1 MNYKIL
7 KNRWIRDNNA
17 KEALDEIK
25 LLFRNGGML
34 KNEHSPF
41 GLTKDGLIDFRGIDL
56 RQEKIK
62 KIKIKNI
69 DFSHSQFSNAWIEK
83 SVFEKVNFENVDFT
97 EISEHGNLF
106 QNVKFSNCKFNKAG
120 IGYEGSQYLNC
131 LIEKSS
137 FSRTVFI
144 RGEFVNTQFIDCK
157 LKGVDFYASSF
168 EDCSFIGRLEDVWFR
183 GGYAYPSDDANF
195 GKAKKNHMRNVSF
208 SGAIL
213 EGVNFSNGCDLSTV
227 QLPISNNY
235 MLFNNWKKRLE
246 HLKEVIQK
254 WSTSQ
259 RKEADI
265 FTNSFLV
272 HAKTQDW
279 FIVNIEEL
287 HRDFGVDVA
296 SNIIIELNKYSL

>member
-1 MNYKIL
+1 MTSKIL
-7 KNRWIRDNNA
+7 KNRWIGNNDA

-25 LLFRNGGML
+25 LLFRNGGMF

-56 RQEKIK
+56 RQQQIK

-69 DFSHSQFSNAWIEK
+69 DLSHSQFGNAWIEN
-83 SVFEKVNFENVDFT
+83 SVFETVNFENVDFT
-97 EISEHGNLF
+97 EISERGNLF
-106 QNVKFSNCKFNKAG
+106 HNVKFSNCKFNKAG
-120 IGYEGSQYLNC
+120 IGYEGSQYLHC

-137 FSRTVFI
+137 FTKTVFI

-157 LKGVDFYASSF
+157 LKGVDFNASSF
-168 EDCSFIGRLEDVWFR
+168 ENCSFVGRLEDVWFR

-195 GKAKKNHMRNVSF
+195 GKAKKNQMRNVSF

-227 QLPISNNY
+227 QLPSTNNY
-235 MLFNNWKKRLE
+235 ILFNNWEKRLE
-246 HLKEVIQK
+246 HLKEVIK
-254 WSTSQ
+254 EWSTPQ
-259 RKEADI
+259 RKEAEI
-265 FTNSFLV
+265 FSSSFLV

-287 HRDFGVDVA
+287 QRDFGVDVA
-296 SNIIIELNKYSL
+296 SNIIIELNKKTL